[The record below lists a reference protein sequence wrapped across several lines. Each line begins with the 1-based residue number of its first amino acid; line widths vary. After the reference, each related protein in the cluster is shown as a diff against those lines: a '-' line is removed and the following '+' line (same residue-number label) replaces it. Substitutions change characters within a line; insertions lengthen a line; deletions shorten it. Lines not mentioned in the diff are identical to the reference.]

1 MRILNTFLLAMM
13 LISATAN
20 NYNQAMTNAL
30 ETMKT
35 ARTADELSA
44 VANQFERIS
53 NVEPTQWLPLY
64 YQAFSKIRISFMLKD
79 DVEKR
84 DAYLDDAQ
92 KSIDAMLELSPTES
106 EIYTLQSLL
115 HTARL
120 VIDPM
125 TRGQQMMMK
134 SGQAVGKAIELN
146 PANPRA
152 QHVLLSNEMGQAQF
166 FGKDV
171 SEFCPR
177 VNALLNNWEELNKS
191 PEFYPVWGKS
201 EVQGL
206 DRNCK

>member
-1 MRILNTFLLAMM
+1 MM

-134 SGQAVGKAIELN
+134 SGQAVGKAMELN

-152 QHVLLSNEMGQAQF
+152 QYVLLSNEMGQAQF

>member
-152 QHVLLSNEMGQAQF
+152 QYVLLSNEMGQAQF